1 MNLQRLTFLLI
12 VVAALANTL
21 FADDAE
27 RALTLEV
34 QLNGAT
40 LSKTAFPLFNTQR
53 GIIVDEPQKTISFS
67 FKPEHAILWMAQ
79 KGITVTPMRTKPN
92 QEIEC
97 SISIWQA
104 DAGSDW
110 LTISASFSSLTTES

>member
-1 MNLQRLTFLLI
+1 MNLQRPTFLLI
-12 VVAALANTL
+12 LVAALANTL

-53 GIIVDEPQKTISFS
+53 GIIVDEPQKYPSLFHS
-67 FKPEHAILWMAQ
+67 SQ
-79 KGITVTPMRTKPN
+79 NTPFY
-92 QEIEC
+92 
-97 SISIWQA
+97 
-104 DAGSDW
+104 GW
-110 LTISASFSSLTTES
+110 LKRA